1 MMYYLFLNYT
11 QFPQRL
17 PRPKGLICVA
27 AARML
32 NFAVAGNRTQVAV
45 LTAVSL
51 YELDAPVYFFDITKE
66 EDVFADLKLYGRY

>member
-1 MMYYLFLNYT
+1 MCRCSPNV
-11 QFPQRL
+11 
-17 PRPKGLICVA
+17 KS
-27 AARML
+27 
-32 NFAVAGNRTQVAV
+32 AVAGKRTQVAV